1 MDFEENSGFKLLVLT
16 SSFPGFIGDNA
27 GSFVYELA
35 NTLSSEDIKTLVL
48 APLFN
53 DQRCEKTPLS
63 ERMNNLDVRRFV
75 YFYPVKYQ
83 RLCRDGG
90 FVYNLKKS
98 HLAKVQL
105 PLFLGVQLFSATKIM
120 FSQHVDIIHTHWMLP
135 QGLTGA
141 IIHKLLKKPHIL
153 TIHAADV
160 FALAKMPFGTYFAR
174 FIVKNSSKIFV
185 VSNYVS
191 QCLCALLPENVLEE
205 YNSKLTILPMGV
217 NTAIYQR
224 GLGISARDPIKKKKF
239 TILFVGRLSE
249 KKGVIYLIQALIEL
263 KSFVKHLDVLIC
275 GDGPLRQDLERFTEA
290 NQLNDM
296 VEFKGFITDDEKIA
310 YMELADVLVVPSIVM
325 DSGETEGLPVVILE
339 GLAAGKAIIASNVSG
354 ASDVIQDGYNGFLVE
369 QKKPDQI
376 AEKIMF
382 IMNNPEIRENIETN
396 ALNSSLKYDW
406 SNISHQYEVAIKEA
420 LYMAAQ

>member
-1 MDFEENSGFKLLVLT
+1 MTLESNKDIRLLVLT
-16 SSFPGFIGDNA
+16 SSFPRFIGDHA
-27 GSFVYELA
+27 GTFVYELA
-35 NTLSSEDIKTLVL
+35 NTLSKYGINTLVL

-53 DQRCEKTPLS
+53 DQRFKNTKISEK
-63 ERMNNLDVRRFV
+63 MGNLEVHRFR
-75 YFYPVKYQ
+75 YFYPVRYQ
-83 RLCRDGG
+83 RLYRDGG
-90 FVYNLKKS
+90 FVHNLRS
-98 HLAKVQL
+98 SNLAKIQL
-105 PLFLGVQLFSATKIM
+105 PLFVIIQLYSAINIAIVQR
-120 FSQHVDIIHTHWMLP
+120 VDIIHTHWMLP

-153 TIHAADV
+153 TVHAADV
-160 FALAKMPFGTYFAR
+160 FALAKMPFGTYLAQ

-191 QCLCALLPENVLEE
+191 QSLYDLLPESALLD

-217 NTAIYQR
+217 NTAIYQSE
-224 GLGISARDPIKKKKF
+224 LGISERDPIKKKKL
-239 TILFVGRLSE
+239 TILFIGRLNE
-249 KKGVIYLIQALIEL
+249 KKGVIYLIQAMIKLNL
-263 KSFVKHLDVLIC
+263 FAKYLGVLIC
-275 GDGPLRQDLERFTEA
+275 GDGPLRQDLERLTEA

-296 VEFKGFITDDEKIA
+296 VEFKGFITDDEKID
-310 YMELADVLVVPSIVM
+310 YMQLADILVVPSIVM

-354 ASDVIQDGYNGFLVE
+354 ASDAIQDGYNGFLVE
-369 QKKPDQI
+369 QKKPEHI

-396 ALNSSLKYDW
+396 ALSSSQKYDW

-420 LYMAAQ
+420 LNMADQ